1 MTAAF
6 GGLGDPLAKTA
17 VARMGKRP
25 SGEGGDGRMDGWTDG
40 KATQP
45 APRRAPAPCLH
56 PFRGPSSSL
65 PPLPA
70 ALAASSD
77 PPSPFLPLR
86 PRACHRLR
94 SERRSELG
102 TLCFTADPSLHSSK
116 SLFARSP
123 PQRGLSRRSPHV
135 KQHRPQPSRLLAQP
149 QFILWHLLLPGIT
162 IRVYAS
168 GFYYMSLLLGC
179 KFNQSFFYSPLNP

>member
-1 MTAAF
+1 
-6 GGLGDPLAKTA
+6 
-17 VARMGKRP
+17 MGKRP
-25 SGEGGDGRMDGWTDG
+25 SGEGGDGRMDGRTDG

-70 ALAASSD
+70 AFRLLPRTRQAPSCLWDLALATACAQNAVPSWEHSASRPTPRSIR
-77 PPSPFLPLR
+77 PSLCSLGHR
-86 PRACHRLR
+86 PREA
-94 SERRSELG
+94 
-102 TLCFTADPSLHSSK
+102 
-116 SLFARSP
+116 SP
-123 PQRGLSRRSPHV
+123 DGQPHV